1 MDENPTE
8 SPLPAAED
16 AAIDALP
23 ELELEPDVTE
33 EPLSTPVSDTLAE
46 EVPPA
51 DDLARAAALPTAEE
65 LVARQAL
72 LEASQEQLTK
82 LEYLTTT
89 LFDVNERVSELAKG
103 VAALSL
109 ELHKVSDE
117 TEQTVAL
124 FGKSKVNSTLSRWF
138 LILAIVLLLALLAG
152 LAYLAVNQLQL
163 QQRQD
168 KLSLVATTAVEAQ
181 EKQLAA
187 FDKHFAD
194 MIGSGIKSELEA
206 NNKEAGMNKLNQ
218 LRNGAAELRLLRKS
232 NGDWLLP
239 NAKREDLITDHD
251 TIEALNQGF
260 EKTGRTLL
268 TPVNTPPHKVVTL
281 LKPDGK
287 GGTAVVVTR
296 ETVP

>member
-1 MDENPTE
+1 MDENQTE
-8 SPLPAAED
+8 SLLPATED
-16 AAIDALP
+16 VSVDVTPEP
-23 ELELEPDVTE
+23 ELVPDVAE
-33 EPLSTPVSDTLAE
+33 ESSSAPVSDTIVVE
-46 EVPPA
+46 ESPA
-51 DDLARAAALPTAEE
+51 ADVARAAALPSAEE
-65 LVARQAL
+65 LAARQAL

-89 LFDVNERVSELAKG
+89 LFDVNERVSELSKG

-124 FGKSKVNSTLSRWF
+124 FGKAKVNSVLSRLF
-138 LILAIVLLLALLAG
+138 LVVAIVLLLALLGG

-168 KLSLVATTAVEAQ
+168 KLSLVATTAVETQ

-206 NNKEAGMNKLNQ
+206 HNKEAGMNKLNQ

-239 NAKREDLITDHD
+239 NAKREELITDHD

-260 EKTGRTLL
+260 EKAGRTLL

-296 ETVP
+296 ETMP